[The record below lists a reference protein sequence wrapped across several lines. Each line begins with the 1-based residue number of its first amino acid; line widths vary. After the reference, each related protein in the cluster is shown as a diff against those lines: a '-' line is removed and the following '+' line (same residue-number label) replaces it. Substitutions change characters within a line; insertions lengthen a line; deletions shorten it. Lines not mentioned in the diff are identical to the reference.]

1 MFIGWSSLLLR
12 LGYGILFGLLA
23 IQRMDVPSLP
33 SHTEAWDAAYRA
45 YLGYLAMDM
54 LHTNAVLKCFLVI
67 IQSGKNNVCKY
78 EDFMTLRIEKDKE
91 PSQQSSADT
100 MASRIF
106 PHLQRRAEAY
116 KSACKT
122 LASEKTPP

>member
-54 LHTNAVLKCFLVI
+54 LHTNAVLKCFIVI
-67 IQSGKNNVCKY
+67 IQSGKNNLKFQ
-78 EDFMTLRIEKDKE
+78 ETHD
-91 PSQQSSADT
+91 
-100 MASRIF
+100 
-106 PHLQRRAEAY
+106 LQNRKRQRTQLAEQRGSDGIWPTRSFAT
-116 KSACKT
+116 KN
-122 LASEKTPP
+122 

>member
-67 IQSGKNNVCKY
+67 IQSGKN
-78 EDFMTLRIEKDKE
+78 DFKIQKTHDIQNRK
-91 PSQQSSADT
+91 
-100 MASRIF
+100 R
-106 PHLQRRAEAY
+106 RRAQPAEQLESDGIWRTRSFAT
-116 KSACKT
+116 KNCG
-122 LASEKTPP
+122 

>member
-67 IQSGKNNVCKY
+67 IQSGKNG
-78 EDFMTLRIEKDKE
+78 LR
-91 PSQQSSADT
+91 SQ
-100 MASRIF
+100 
-106 PHLQRRAEAY
+106 
-116 KSACKT
+116 K
-122 LASEKTPP
+122 